1 MRAVLLRTGSVVVL
15 PCSPVVPGSPRV
27 SLSRQDSASCLF
39 SAERSSVN
47 SPRISM
53 HFDSNRRRDSPARM
67 EIRRA
72 YSETD
77 LIRCESQFS
86 RLNGAG
92 SRSFQSS
99 LPEEECLSERDDE
112 YGVGSLPKGA
122 GIWPESGIPLEELGF
137 FGGGFGRGGKKSCG
151 GDGDNGIGNREE
163 RSRIGAY
170 YLEML
175 KSNPEDSLLLRN
187 YGKYLHEVE
196 NDTGRAEEYYGR
208 AILASPGDGELL
220 SLYGNLIWETQKDVD
235 RAKSYFD
242 QAVHASPDD
251 CMVLGSYANFM
262 WEAEEEE
269 EEEEENE
276 ESKKRDGASP
286 PVLVAAF

>member
-27 SLSRQDSASCLF
+27 SLSRQDSASCLL

-151 GDGDNGIGNREE
+151 GDDDNGIGNREE
-163 RSRIGAY
+163 RSKIGAY

-269 EEEEENE
+269 EEENE

>member
-39 SAERSSVN
+39 SAERSS
-47 SPRISM
+47 
-53 HFDSNRRRDSPARM
+53 
-67 EIRRA
+67 
-72 YSETD
+72 
-77 LIRCESQFS
+77 FS